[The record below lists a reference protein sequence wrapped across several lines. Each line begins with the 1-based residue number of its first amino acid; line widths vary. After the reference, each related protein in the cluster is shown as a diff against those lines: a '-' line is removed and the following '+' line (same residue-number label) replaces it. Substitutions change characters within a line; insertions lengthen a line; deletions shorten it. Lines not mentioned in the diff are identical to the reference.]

1 LRRPNESRV
10 KPFCETGFTLGTLFG
25 SANIGTSY
33 LRDALIDHLTE
44 TLLIDRGF
52 DRDDL
57 DLDIEWDGT
66 NPDSQYS
73 IVREDVAIVVD
84 AIEQLLETDKPL
96 WALVSK
102 D

>member
-1 LRRPNESRV
+1 MD
-10 KPFCETGFTLGTLFG
+10 
-25 SANIGTSY
+25 
-33 LRDALIDHLTE
+33 RDALIDHLTE